1 MGTGAL
7 SFGILIDNF
16 RQTLKRESAGEN
28 IRKGNGVRST

>member
-7 SFGILIDNF
+7 PFGSLIDDF
-16 RQTLKRESAGEN
+16 RQTLKRKSAGEN